1 MGRLRTLL
9 NTVLP
14 RRAPT
19 QTWMFLT
26 FALFVGSA
34 VVVVALYVVLVLRGD
49 TREAT
54 RQMLE
59 DQAGRIAVLLE
70 SARSTAERRTVVQ
83 DIARLTDLD
92 VAFIAGD
99 SVYLRTGTLPLIE
112 TTLPATEDVRA
123 AMSGQVGVS
132 ESTDEAG
139 RRMLF
144 VTLPSPDGTFLVRVG
159 QPEPPLFALVREMQA
174 TLIAGMVMALVMALL
189 GSWIAADK
197 VTDPMRTISRIARQ
211 VSDGDFDEPIEVDSQ
226 ASEIQ
231 DMAQSL
237 NRMSESFREKIE
249 ELERLTRIQTEFIGN
264 VSHEVRNPIFAVGG
278 YLEALSMPNL
288 TDDQRQRYAEK
299 ALLNLQRLNN
309 LFNDLIEI
317 ARLEYREDLIKPSV
331 FNLQELLEEVTE
343 MLAPRAEAKHL
354 ELEVKNP
361 PMQVLADRNRIRQVL
376 TNLIENAIAYSDS
389 GTVRC
394 RFRRRIDKVRIEVID
409 NGRGIPDDHLD
420 RIFERF
426 HRVDPDRSRKSGGTG
441 LGLSIVKQILQAHGE
456 TIHVESTLGRGS
468 RFWFELPYAGQAE
481 TEPA

>member
-1 MGRLRTLL
+1 
-9 NTVLP
+9 
-14 RRAPT
+14 
-19 QTWMFLT
+19 MFLT